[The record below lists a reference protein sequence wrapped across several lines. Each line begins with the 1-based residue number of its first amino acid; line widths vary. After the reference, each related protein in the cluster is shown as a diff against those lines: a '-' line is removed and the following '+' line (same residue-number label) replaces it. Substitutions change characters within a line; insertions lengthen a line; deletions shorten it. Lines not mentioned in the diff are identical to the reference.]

1 MVPRL
6 QRGFTW
12 IELLVLLCVLAIL
25 VALALPSS
33 GGSGLRRGEMTQTL
47 SNLKQLTLATQQ
59 MALDGATSSNAA
71 LGWPGDSGGTFAGWT
86 RQLLDG
92 YLTTND
98 LCKLLSAPGI
108 IVTPGN
114 LSATNTTAVLVYAV
128 NEKSPGTTV
137 VFSSANFTNTPVGG
151 LPPLRSAKPYGSK
164 GFVVFRKAG
173 DGAILHSRQAGNT
186 NIVGSFEPLCR

>member
-1 MVPRL
+1 M
-6 QRGFTW
+6 
-12 IELLVLLCVLAIL
+12 LLCVLAIL
-25 VALALPSS
+25 AMMAMPRV
-33 GGSGLRRGEMTQTL
+33 GFGLSRGQMTQPL
-47 SNLKQLTLATQQ
+47 SNMRQLALATQQ

-173 DGAILHSRQAGNT
+173 DGAILHSRHSGNT